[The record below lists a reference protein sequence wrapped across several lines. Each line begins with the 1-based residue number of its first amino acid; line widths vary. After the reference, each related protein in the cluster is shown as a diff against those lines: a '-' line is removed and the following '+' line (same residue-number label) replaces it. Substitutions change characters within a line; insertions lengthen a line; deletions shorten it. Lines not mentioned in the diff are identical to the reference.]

1 MKMNPNI
8 SISAIM
14 TTDTISVKTTDTLP
28 AIEKIFKQFR
38 IHHLPVVDKANSVV
52 GIISKTDV
60 LTFLKKL
67 SLNSSGKAY
76 SQFIA
81 SNSTAEEIMTPE
93 PIVVDPDDSIGL
105 AADIFL
111 VNTLHALPVVED
123 NRLVGIIT
131 THDLLKYAFAEAV

>member
-1 MKMNPNI
+1 
-8 SISAIM
+8 
-14 TTDTISVKTTDTLP
+14 
-28 AIEKIFKQFR
+28 
-38 IHHLPVVDKANSVV
+38 
-52 GIISKTDV
+52 
-60 LTFLKKL
+60 
-67 SLNSSGKAY
+67 
-76 SQFIA
+76 
-81 SNSTAEEIMTPE
+81 MTPE